1 MEHTLSEQLRMAIDA
16 LDRCEAR
23 SMAGQFALEVMHEV
37 RNPLDALGNLVYL
50 AADARE
56 LGLVNDYMNAAK
68 EQIVSLNQ
76 IANQTLTLA
85 RNAQT
90 ATLVDMLG
98 IVEAAIRVHQRRIDS
113 KQVHLVRDMCEEAS
127 LSVRK
132 GEILQ
137 VVSNLIGN
145 ALDALPLQGTV
156 SIRVRRRLAH
166 ICLLVAD
173 NGHGIS
179 PDNLRLLFRPF
190 FTTRNDKG
198 NGLGLLLSRKIVER
212 HGGFVRVRSSIHP
225 GKSGTVL
232 LVCLPS

>member
-1 MEHTLSEQLRMAIDA
+1 
-16 LDRCEAR
+16 
-23 SMAGQFALEVMHEV
+23 MAGQFVLEVMHEV

-113 KQVHLVRDMCEEAS
+113 KQVHLVRDMCEEAN

-137 VVSNLIGN
+137 AVSNLIGN
-145 ALDALPLQGTV
+145 G
-156 SIRVRRRLAH
+156 
-166 ICLLVAD
+166 LVA
-173 NGHGIS
+173 
-179 PDNLRLLFRPF
+179 RPRRGPIPF
-190 FTTRNDKG
+190 AVKR
-198 NGLGLLLSRKIVER
+198 GL
-212 HGGFVRVRSSIHP
+212 
-225 GKSGTVL
+225 
-232 LVCLPS
+232 